1 MVRVMV
7 KVPEELVVGVTEEEG
22 VVAAEEARVVEMEAG
37 VGQDTALAAGQ
48 AMALVEPEGM
58 DVVEVVGEVA
68 ARAVVVE
75 TAAVLDTGLGPV
87 PATDQ
92 VVGMELT
99 AAEVV
104 AAVGV
109 VVAGVEAAVTGRAPD
124 MGLALGVEAAVV
136 VADTPNSNIAVPAP
150 DDPDGS
156 SYLHQTSPGK

>member
-22 VVAAEEARVVEMEAG
+22 VVAAAEARVVEMEVG
-37 VGQDTALAAGQ
+37 VGQDTALAAVQ
-48 AMALVEPEGM
+48 ALALVEPEGM

-75 TAAVLDTGLGPV
+75 TAAVLDTGLAPV

-104 AAVGV
+104 VAVGV
-109 VVAGVEAAVTGRAPD
+109 VAAGVEAAVTGRAPD
-124 MGLALGVEAAVV
+124 MGLALGVEAAAV
-136 VADTPNSNIAVPAP
+136 VADTPNSIAVPAP

-156 SYLHQTSPGK
+156 GYRHRTSPSK